1 MDRLNALLVAGTDT
15 EVGKTVLTSAL
26 AAYWHT
32 YRASN
37 SLGILKPLQAGPG
50 DRELY
55 QRLFLPDQDLATI
68 NPQYFAAPLA
78 PPLAAAQES
87 AIIDM
92 AAMWQGLISQCQN
105 HEWVLVEGLGGL
117 GSPVTAEM
125 TVADLAAAWHLPTV
139 LVVPVKLG
147 AIAQAVANVAL
158 AGQTGLDLRG
168 IVLNCPQS
176 LTPAEITQ
184 WAPIDLIEQLT
195 QIPILGCLPHLAN
208 PEDRSTLA
216 EAAAGL
222 ALEAMLPSVSVTL
235 VGQDAPGLG

>member
-1 MDRLNALLVAGTDT
+1 MDRLNALLVVGTDT

-32 YRASN
+32 YRDPVA
-37 SLGILKPLQAGPG
+37 LGILKPLQAGPG

-55 QRLFLPDQDLATI
+55 QRLFLPEQNLTTI
-68 NPQYFAAPLA
+68 NPQYFDAPLA

-87 AIIDM
+87 ATVDLG
-92 AAMWQGLISQCQN
+92 AMWQALLALCQH

-158 AGQTGLDLRG
+158 ARQTGLDLRG
-168 IVLNCPQS
+168 LVLNCPQPR
-176 LTPAEITQ
+176 TAEAVAQ
-184 WAPIDLIEQLT
+184 WAPITLIERLT
-195 QIPILGCLPHLAN
+195 KVPVLGCLPYLENSEDLEALAQ
-208 PEDRSTLA
+208 
-216 EAAAGL
+216 AAADL
-222 ALEAMLPSVSVTL
+222 ILEAMFPPDLAASGSRH
-235 VGQDAPGLG
+235 GAKLG